1 MTASAARLTELL
13 TPVVAETG
21 ADLEEVT
28 VSKAGRRSVV
38 RIAVDRDG
46 GIDLDHVADIS
57 RVVSEALDELDEQD
71 PSALGDSY
79 VLEVGSPGVD
89 RPLTEPRH
97 WRRNVK
103 RLVTATLADG
113 STVTGRVSDADDQR
127 VVLDDR
133 EIPYADLVKGTVQV
147 EFARKDEEDDA

>member
-1 MTASAARLTELL
+1 VTVSAARLTELL

-21 ADLEEVT
+21 ADLEDVSI
-28 VSKAGRRSVV
+28 SKAGKRSVV
-38 RIAVDRDG
+38 RIAVDDDG
-46 GIDLDHVADIS
+46 GIDLDRVADIS
-57 RVVSEALDELDEQD
+57 RVVSEALDELDAQD

-89 RPLTEPRH
+89 RPLTQPRH

-103 RLVTATLADG
+103 RLVAATLADG
-113 STVTGRVSDADDQR
+113 STVTGRLTEADEQR
-127 VVLDDR
+127 VVLDGR

-147 EFARKDEEDDA
+147 EFSRSEEDEA

>member
-21 ADLEEVT
+21 ADLEDVSI
-28 VSKAGRRSVV
+28 SKAGKRSVV

-89 RPLTEPRH
+89 RPLTLPRH

-103 RLVTATLADG
+103 RLVAATLADG
-113 STVTGRVSDADDQR
+113 STVTGRLTEADDSR
-127 VVLDDR
+127 VVLDGR

-147 EFARKDEEDDA
+147 EFSRTEEDEA